1 MPNQQRKGRTRTSLV
16 IDEWLLRLV
25 DDEVARRTITGETV
39 DRSRLIAQAL
49 TDYFLE
55 RSISVENLRA
65 EAAARKTDTPPE
77 EQEEK

>member
-1 MPNQQRKGRTRTSLV
+1 MPNQQRRGRTRTSLV

-25 DDEVARRTITGETV
+25 DEEVERRLAGGEAV

-55 RSISVENLRA
+55 RSVSVEALRA
-65 EAAARKTDTPPE
+65 EAAARKSAA
-77 EQEEK
+77 EKEGAE